1 MRWLKAATW
10 VFALLLISAG
20 VAWFVWP
27 RPVPVD
33 LASVTL
39 GPMEVTVDDEARTSL
54 RHIYTVSAPVTGKLL
69 RISSP
74 SGSHQDASL
83 HVGDQVIAG
92 ETVVAVLQP
101 MQPGLLDIR
110 SREELQAVAAAT
122 EAAVTLAEAEMRRI
136 EALLAFSRDELG
148 RAQSLAATNAIPSK
162 ALEAAQTDVAVN
174 EAALESAKAQLQIR
188 QSEQAAAQAR
198 LMEPDDNDAAADP
211 TCCIRLTTPATG
223 VVLRILQQSEG
234 VLAAGSPI
242 LEIGDPRDLEIVAD
256 LLSTNAVQIKPGAAV
271 RIDEWGGPTLGGR
284 VSHVEPDGFAK
295 VSALGIEELRVRT
308 LIDLVDPPEKWS
320 ALGNDFRVT
329 VHIALW
335 STEKTLT
342 VPVAALF
349 RKGDDWAVFALRD
362 GRARATVVEIG
373 QRNERS
379 AEVLSGLVEGDE
391 VVLHPSD
398 RIIDGTAVTQ
408 RQVQ

>member
-1 MRWLKAATW
+1 MRWLKAAIWTS
-10 VFALLLISAG
+10 ALILGSAG
-20 VAWFVWP
+20 VAWLIWP

-39 GPMEVTVDDEARTSL
+39 KPMEVTIDDEARTSL
-54 RHIYTVSAPVTGKLL
+54 RHVYTVSAPVTGKLL

-74 SGSHQDASL
+74 SGSHEDRSL

-101 MQPGLLDIR
+101 AQPALLDVR
-110 SREELQAVAAAT
+110 SREELEAVVAVT
-122 EAAVTLAEAEMRRI
+122 EAAVALAEAEVRRI

-148 RAQSLAATNAIPSK
+148 RAQSLAATNTISSK
-162 ALEAAQTDVAVN
+162 ALEAAQTEVAVN
-174 EAALESAKAQLQIR
+174 EAALESAKAQLLIR

-198 LMEPDDNDAAADP
+198 LMDPGDDGTASDAA
-211 TCCIRLTTPATG
+211 CCIRLTAPATG

-234 VLAAGSPI
+234 VLPAGAPI

-256 LLSTNAVQIKPGAAV
+256 LLSADAVQIKPGAAV
-271 RIDEWGGPTLGGR
+271 RIDEWGGPTLSGR
-284 VSHVEPDGFAK
+284 VRRIEPDGFAK
-295 VSALGIEELRVRT
+295 VSALGIEEFRVRT
-308 LIDLVDPPEKWS
+308 LIDLIDPPETWS

-329 VHIALW
+329 VHVALW
-335 STEKTLT
+335 STEKALT

-349 RKGDDWAVFALRD
+349 RKGEDWAVFALRD
-362 GRARATVVEIG
+362 GRARATVVEVG
-373 QRNERS
+373 NRNERS
-379 AEVLSGLVEGDE
+379 AEILSGLVEGDQ

-398 RIIDGTAVTQ
+398 RIVDGTAITPRQTQ
-408 RQVQ
+408 